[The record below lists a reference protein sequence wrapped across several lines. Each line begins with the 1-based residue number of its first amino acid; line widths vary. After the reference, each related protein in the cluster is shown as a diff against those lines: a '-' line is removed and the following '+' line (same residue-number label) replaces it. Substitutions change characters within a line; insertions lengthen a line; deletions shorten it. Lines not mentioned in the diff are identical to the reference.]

1 MVLKNDKWLHPTDKD
16 KCTTRYHVVL
26 PTEELVK
33 FCTATGPVNLKCYM
47 TCQGRCCHK
56 GDEEKGQLSGSD
68 RKKLKQE
75 VE

>member
-33 FCTATGPVNLKCYM
+33 FCTATGPNLKCYM